1 MENIL
6 VDIRSEEESFKKEFE
21 NKDLVSVKE
30 LINLIYDL
38 KYELNER
45 TEYYE
50 DKIEANEEYVR
61 ENYKPINHW
70 DM

>member
-6 VDIRSEEESFKKEFE
+6 VDIRNEEESFKKEFE
-21 NKDLVSVKE
+21 NKDLVTIKD
-30 LINLIYDL
+30 LINTIYDL
-38 KYELNER
+38 RYELNER

-50 DKIEANEEYVR
+50 NKIEANKEYVR